1 MLKQNPLKKEKFNF
15 LEIKSQFPIFNN
27 DINGNPLIYLD
38 SAASSQKPKLV
49 LDSLN
54 HAYSKTYSNVH
65 RGLHFLSETSTDA
78 FEEVRVKVAN
88 FLNVTDQ
95 NEIIFT
101 SGATMSLNMIANCY
115 GFDNLKSDDEILISI
130 ADHHANIVPWQIL
143 SKKIGCKIVAV
154 PINNDGSFNIDD
166 LKSKITK
173 NTKIISFPHVSNV
186 LGTIFPVKKISE
198 IAKDIGAISII
209 DGCQSVPHIN
219 VDIQDIGCDFY
230 VFSGHK
236 IYGPSGIG
244 ICWGKKSILDNLP
257 PFLGGGDMI
266 ENVEINSSTYA
277 DPPYRFEAGTPP
289 IVECIGLGAAIDFVN
304 SIGINN
310 IRNHEIE
317 ILNYGHDVLSKI
329 KGLKFV
335 GETED
340 KSGVISFT
348 LDNVHPHDIST
359 LIDQDGIAIRAGHH
373 CAQPLMKFLNLNS
386 TARASVAIYNE
397 KTDFD
402 KLCISLEKVK
412 RIFSDG

>member
-1 MLKQNPLKKEKFNF
+1 
-15 LEIKSQFPIFNN
+15 
-27 DINGNPLIYLD
+27 
-38 SAASSQKPKLV
+38 
-49 LDSLN
+49 
-54 HAYSKTYSNVH
+54 
-65 RGLHFLSETSTDA
+65 
-78 FEEVRVKVAN
+78 
-88 FLNVTDQ
+88 
-95 NEIIFT
+95 
-101 SGATMSLNMIANCY
+101 
-115 GFDNLKSDDEILISI
+115 
-130 ADHHANIVPWQIL
+130 
-143 SKKIGCKIVAV
+143 
-154 PINNDGSFNIDD
+154 
-166 LKSKITK
+166 
-173 NTKIISFPHVSNV
+173 
-186 LGTIFPVKKISE
+186 
-198 IAKDIGAISII
+198 
-209 DGCQSVPHIN
+209 
-219 VDIQDIGCDFY
+219 
-230 VFSGHK
+230 
-236 IYGPSGIG
+236 
-244 ICWGKKSILDNLP
+244 
-257 PFLGGGDMI
+257 MI

-317 ILNYGHDVLSKI
+317 ILNYGHEVLSKI
-329 KGLKFV
+329 KGLKFI
-335 GETED
+335 GETKD